1 MGRPTTSD
9 VKSKTKTPFYLTEEL
24 RRAIEQGHIQV
35 EGRLARRV
43 DKTIFINSLIKTGLE
58 HVDEIIEDLQ

>member
-9 VKSKTKTPFYLTEEL
+9 VKSKTKTPFYLAEET
-24 RRAIEQGHIQV
+24 RRAVKQGHIQV
-35 EGRLARRV
+35 EGWLARRV

-58 HVDEIIEDLQ
+58 HIDEIIEDLR

>member
-9 VKSKTKTPFYLTEEL
+9 VKSKIKTPFYLADDT

-35 EGRLARRV
+35 EGRLRRRV
-43 DKTIFINSLIKTGLE
+43 DKTIFINSLIRTGLE
-58 HVDEIIEDLQ
+58 HIDEIIKDLR